1 MCILCSEPTVRYS
14 VAEPF
19 LVEQKFD
26 GGYLR
31 KRSRLNKNTN
41 TCCLKKIY
49 TWSRIRSRI
58 RSQSPE
64 PEPIYNGPAPQHR
77 NTGKL
82 YAVTESDVEYLVT
95 TKWDLTC

>member
-31 KRSRLNKNTN
+31 KRSRQNKNTN
-41 TCCLKKIY
+41 TCCLKKF
-49 TWSRIRSRI
+49 TPGAESGAVSGAKA
-58 RSQSPE
+58 RSQSPS
-64 PEPIYNGPAPQHR
+64 ITDRLR
-77 NTGKL
+77 NT
-82 YAVTESDVEYLVT
+82 ATLVSYT
-95 TKWDLTC
+95 L

>member
-41 TCCLKKIY
+41 TCEALKIYFGTFEVLFNVKIVSKGGDGTWTTIIVEKKIV
-49 TWSRIRSRI
+49 SFKS
-58 RSQSPE
+58 
-64 PEPIYNGPAPQHR
+64 
-77 NTGKL
+77 
-82 YAVTESDVEYLVT
+82 TEIKV
-95 TKWDLTC
+95 